1 MKKFVLLLVFLVAGA
16 GFYATP
22 YYTAHQMQQ
31 AAQSNNHQA
40 LNSYVDYPALKES
53 LKVSL
58 NNSVGESL
66 LKNKTDSGM
75 NAFAAMFA
83 AAFVNPLVDVL
94 VTPENI
100 AAMLQADM
108 PKDLKKSESNNTQPA
123 PPEDELITRKYY
135 QDFDHFVID
144 VSSQK
149 RPHEPFKFTFTRQ
162 GLLSWKLTGLTIPK
176 LST

>member
-1 MKKFVLLLVFLVAGA
+1 MKKFVVLLLLLLTGA

-22 YYTAHQMQQ
+22 YYAAHQMQQ
-31 AAQSNNHQA
+31 AAQNNNHQA

-108 PKDLKKSESNNTQPA
+108 PKDLKKSKDNTPPA

-149 RPHEPFKFTFTRQ
+149 RPNEPFKFTFTRQ

>member
-1 MKKFVLLLVFLVAGA
+1 
-16 GFYATP
+16 
-22 YYTAHQMQQ
+22 
-31 AAQSNNHQA
+31 
-40 LNSYVDYPALKES
+40 
-53 LKVSL
+53 
-58 NNSVGESL
+58 
-66 LKNKTDSGM
+66 M
-75 NAFAAMFA
+75 NAFATMFA
-83 AAFVNPLVDVL
+83 AAFVNPMIDVL

-108 PKDLKKSESNNTQPA
+108 PKDLKKSEGNTPPA

-176 LST
+176 LSS

>member
-1 MKKFVLLLVFLVAGA
+1 MKKFLILLVFLVAGA

-22 YYTAHQMQQ
+22 YYAAHQMQQ

-66 LKNKTDSGM
+66 LKNKTDSGI

-83 AAFVNPLVDVL
+83 AAFVNPLVDML

-100 AAMLQADM
+100 ATMLQADM
-108 PKDLKKSESNNTQPA
+108 PKDLQKSKNSTPTQS
-123 PPEDELITRKYY
+123 PEDDTLITRKYY

-149 RPHEPFKFTFTRQ
+149 RPNEPFKFTFTRQ
-162 GLLSWKLTGLTIPK
+162 GLLGWKLTGLTIPK